1 MKVHAKAALILL
13 ALGTVIA
20 STQSPAEDKNL
31 ARDTQSRGYWVDP
44 STGLMWPAKDN
55 GNDVSFKKAIKY
67 CHNLRLAGYSDW
79 KLANMAELQGI
90 FDRTVEA
97 PGLAGYQKK
106 LRVFTWHVKGNLFLT
121 GDQWSSNFR
130 VDDRGHY
137 NGYAYYFDFN
147 EGKPNDDPSGWPY
160 SSAGR
165 RALCVRSSVK

>member
-31 ARDTQSRGYWVDP
+31 ARDTQSQGYWVDP

-55 GNDVSFKKAIKY
+55 GKDVSFKKAIKY

-90 FDRTVEA
+90 FDRTENA
-97 PGLAGYQKK
+97 PGMAGYSKK
-106 LRVFTWHVKGNLFLT
+106 LRAFTWHVKGNLFLT

-137 NGYAYYFDFN
+137 NGYAYYFDSN